1 MRRGGK
7 GDMQTDSRLNLT
19 PQFVIG
25 MCLMLFGTLLM
36 LDRLQIVDAAITL
49 RLWPVVLIAVGT
61 WIVVE
66 RGPSG
71 RSFPGYAMIGL
82 GSLLLLKSVGLV
94 RVSLWDLFW
103 PLFIVFIGARLVLQ
117 TSRPRRERHRA
128 PSLDESA
135 PGSTPRSS
143 TNGGTISMFSA
154 LGGSKRTSND
164 KPFQGGDVTSIMGST
179 QLDLRQAAIEPG
191 QEAVINVFAIMG
203 GHDIW
208 VPSGWTVVSEV
219 MPILGSVEDKRLPA
233 IDTTPRPPNEI
244 APRLV
249 LRGIVML
256 GGLTIKN

>member
-1 MRRGGK
+1 MRRAGK
-7 GDMQTDSRLNLT
+7 SDMQTESRLNLT

-36 LDRLQIVDAAITL
+36 LDRLQIVDAAVTL
-49 RLWPVVLIAVGT
+49 RLWPLVIIALGA

-71 RSFPGYAMIGL
+71 RSFPGYAMIGI
-82 GSLLLLKSVGLV
+82 GSLLLLRSLGLV
-94 RVSLWDLFW
+94 RVNFWDLFW
-103 PLFIVFIGARLVLQ
+103 PLFVVFIGARLVMQ

-128 PSLDESA
+128 SSLDESA
-135 PGSTPRSS
+135 TGSTPRSV
-143 TNGGTISMFSA
+143 TNDGTISMFSA

-164 KPFQGGDVTSIMGST
+164 KPFYGGDVTSIMGST
-179 QLDLRQAAIEPG
+179 QLDLRQATIGPG
-191 QEAVINVFAIMG
+191 QEAVMNVFAIMG

-233 IDTTPRPPNEI
+233 IDATPRPPDEI